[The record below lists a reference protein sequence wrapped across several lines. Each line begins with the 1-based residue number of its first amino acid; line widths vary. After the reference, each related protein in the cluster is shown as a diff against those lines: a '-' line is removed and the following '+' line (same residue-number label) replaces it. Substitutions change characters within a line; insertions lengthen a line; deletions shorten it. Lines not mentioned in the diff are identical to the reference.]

1 MADRH
6 TSRPTARYVDLTGRV
21 LVARTPTV
29 VHQNEELH
37 AVADLGVSTTTGVVR
52 VALWNEQ
59 ASHAREYTR
68 GTSVRVVGRWRTHE
82 ELPRV
87 DVGPHEV
94 IAECDAED
102 PTGPS
107 FTPVANLTPGSWAH
121 LRGQISAPETGVGPT
136 GPYTRTTLRD
146 DTGGVVRLLLWDE
159 YASLSLTA
167 GDTLEVYG
175 TRITPTRTSDRLS
188 AHAGSASLVVS
199 LGSDIQGSRSQP
211 AAGTPDETDREE
223 NTSAPDLS
231 LSDTDSSLPEKRR
244 ELMRTVN
251 RKHL

>member
-68 GTSVRVVGRWRTHE
+68 GTSVRVVGRWHSQE
-82 ELPRV
+82 GFPRV

-94 IAECDAED
+94 IDECDAAD
-102 PTGPS
+102 APHPS
-107 FTPVANLTPGSWAH
+107 FTPVTNLTPGNWAH

-146 DTGGVVRLLLWDE
+146 DTGDVVRLLLWDE

-175 TRITPTRTSDRLS
+175 ARITPTRTSDRLS
-188 AHAGSASLVVS
+188 AHAGGASLVIS
-199 LGSDIQGSRSQP
+199 LGSDGHEPRSRP
-211 AAGTPDETDREE
+211 AAGTPDGTGREE
-223 NTSAPDLS
+223 NTSAPDPS
-231 LSDTDSSLPEKRR
+231 LPDTDSSLPEKRR
-244 ELMRTVN
+244 ELMRTLN
-251 RKHL
+251 RQHL